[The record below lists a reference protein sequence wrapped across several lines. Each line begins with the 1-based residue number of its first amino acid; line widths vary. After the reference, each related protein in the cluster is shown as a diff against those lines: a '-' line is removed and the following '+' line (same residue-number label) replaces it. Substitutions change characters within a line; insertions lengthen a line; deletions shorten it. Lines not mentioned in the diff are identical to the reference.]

1 MKGYTGKLLF
11 VDLSE
16 GTTEIREFDEQFART
31 WVGGYG
37 FGARILYDEMPA
49 HTDAFAPESM
59 IGFISGAMNGTTGLM
74 GGRYTVVSKSPIY
87 DGWNDA
93 NSGGTFGPSMRSAGF
108 DGIFVKGIAENP
120 VYLYIKD
127 GECEIRD
134 ASAYWGK
141 TVSECESLILE
152 ETGEKRL
159 GSCWIGP
166 VGEKRGYIAAIM
178 NDTHRAAARGG
189 VGAVMG
195 SKNLKGVVVS
205 GKFQLEKADPD
216 LLKELRK
223 EIMTWEK

>member
-1 MKGYTGKLLF
+1 MKGYAGKLLF
-11 VDLSE
+11 VNLST
-16 GTTEIREFDEQFART
+16 GEIEVREFDEQFART
-31 WVGGYG
+31 WIGGYG

-49 HTDAFAPESM
+49 HTDVFAPESL
-59 IGFISGAMNGTTGLM
+59 IGFICGAANNTGAPM
-74 GGRYTVVSKSPIY
+74 GARYTVVCKSPVY

-93 NSGGTFGPSMRSAGF
+93 NSGGSFGPALRGAGY
-108 DGIFVKGIAENP
+108 DGVFVRGISEAP
-120 VYLYIKD
+120 VYLFIKD
-127 GECEIRD
+127 GVCEIRD

-189 VGAVMG
+189 
-195 SKNLKGVVVS
+195 SLFFS
-205 GKFQLEKADPD
+205 CLQLSYLA
-216 LLKELRK
+216 R
-223 EIMTWEK
+223 